1 MSETE
6 QREIDFDLLCD
17 RFPKHCA
24 RIKLLARAN
33 ATFGDVCEDYCLA
46 YKNLKQFEADPNDGW
61 EVEIADFRVVVAE
74 LGAELTRL
82 VRSKETSEGVA
93 TSNGTR
99 AGDM

>member
-1 MSETE
+1 MSDIE
-6 QREIDFDLLCD
+6 RSEIDFDLLCD
-17 RFPKHCA
+17 SFPKHCT

-46 YKNLKQFEADPNDGW
+46 YKNLKRFETDPNNGW

-74 LGAELTRL
+74 LGAELTKL
-82 VRSKETSEGVA
+82 VRSKEISEGVA
-93 TSNGTR
+93 TSIGTR